1 VEAIKHMVR
10 IPKNHEIRIKVPR
23 NVPPNEV
30 VEVILIVRKKTDS
43 FEQKINELKEAKGDS
58 RFKDDLRDA
67 SEDFK
72 IVDTEG
78 WDS

>member
-10 IPKNHEIRIKVPR
+10 IPKNHEIRIKVPQ

-30 VEVILIVRKKTDS
+30 VEVIVIVRKRTDN
-43 FEQKINELKEAKGDS
+43 FKQKINELKEAKRDNL
-58 RFKDDLRDA
+58 FKDDLRDA

-72 IVDTEG
+72 IFCL
-78 WDS
+78 

>member
-1 VEAIKHMVR
+1 MEAIKHMVR